1 MGKAKEEVAVYCTDV
16 QELINRIKQ
25 SRSYTSDDGIVVKL
39 GIDGGG
45 GFFKITL
52 SVLSKNL
59 EQLTG
64 NAFKVGGVKR
74 LFIIALVQN
83 LAEKYENVAPIWT
96 KLLKLQNIEAIIA
109 GDLKIINIITG
120 IMAHSSRQPCPYCE
134 AQKSAL
140 GTCKGT
146 SRTKGNIK
154 TNYLNKKMGGRN
166 TACCI
171 YEPLIY
177 GNDDDEILFL
187 CPPPPLHLTLG
198 IVNTIF
204 KGVEKNSPDW
214 ADLWVSQ
221 ANVRHQQKT
230 YGFTGRAC
238 HALLKAADCLELN
251 SDLLGYAKVSYLR
264 KKVRDFNNYL
274 FIYQALKKFN
284 DVYNKC
290 FSFKLD
296 ASFEESIHEFVSS
309 WEDLQ
314 LPNTSK
320 YHITKH
326 HVPDFCKA
334 TGRGLGLHNE
344 QASESVHSDFDVVWQ
359 RYKAPKTAEV
369 YNDRLLNAVIDYN
382 SNHLF

>member
-1 MGKAKEEVAVYCTDV
+1 M
-16 QELINRIKQ
+16 
-25 SRSYTSDDGIVVKL
+25 
-39 GIDGGG
+39 
-45 GFFKITL
+45 
-52 SVLSKNL
+52 
-59 EQLTG
+59 
-64 NAFKVGGVKR
+64 
-74 LFIIALVQN
+74 
-83 LAEKYENVAPIWT
+83 
-96 KLLKLQNIEAIIA
+96 
-109 GDLKIINIITG
+109 
-120 IMAHSSRQPCPYCE
+120 
-134 AQKSAL
+134 
-140 GTCKGT
+140 
-146 SRTKGNIK
+146 
-154 TNYLNKKMGGRN
+154 
-166 TACCI
+166 
-171 YEPLIY
+171 
-177 GNDDDEILFL
+177 
-187 CPPPPLHLTLG
+187 
-198 IVNTIF
+198 
-204 KGVEKNSPDW
+204 
-214 ADLWVSQ
+214 SQ